1 MIDTDLHGIDSHGIG
16 MLSGYNDWRKT
27 GGIVFDGPI
36 TVVSDLPALALVD
49 GGKGLGHPVGT
60 FSMALAIDKPRKLEL
75 VRLQF
80 VHLITL
86 GLPDITPEWRG
97 NIV

>member
-1 MIDTDLHGIDSHGIG
+1 

-49 GGKGLGHPVGT
+49 GGGRTSSGYIQHGTGH
-60 FSMALAIDKPRKLEL
+60 
-75 VRLQF
+75 
-80 VHLITL
+80 
-86 GLPDITPEWRG
+86 
-97 NIV
+97 